1 MNRNTKKPPNEFW
14 GLSKM
19 QRSWNKEEPTKE
31 TQKGV
36 ARAVEGK
43 SDVQYS
49 GNLKEKVIEETS

>member
-1 MNRNTKKPPNEFW
+1 
-14 GLSKM
+14 M